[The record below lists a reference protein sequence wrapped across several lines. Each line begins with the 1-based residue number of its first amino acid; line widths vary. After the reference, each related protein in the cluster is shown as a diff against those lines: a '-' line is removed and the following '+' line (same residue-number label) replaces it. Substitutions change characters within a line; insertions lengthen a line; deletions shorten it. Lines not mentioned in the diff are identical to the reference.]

1 MFSEIGD
8 ACVVHTDCEDLGT
21 NVRCTSLSCVEVS
34 QSDSESSKT
43 VLDARTNTPTLTGH
57 TNTNAGTTSTNTHT
71 KTDGGNEKSPS
82 SDGTSQ
88 LLKSSRSTSGTSK
101 DTLALVNGRS
111 DLTDDTDNETRQEEA
126 SGNEQKRRSREIA
139 VQTSIDAFELKPLAP
154 LVKNVG
160 TGTTSSTSSR
170 RYSRYRRRPSA
181 FRYDD
186 EDKTF
191 STISNTDDDGEE
203 KFCKYLHIFV
213 DRFKNFINEICML
226 KLEN

>member
-1 MFSEIGD
+1 M
-8 ACVVHTDCEDLGT
+8 HTDCEDLGT
-21 NVRCTSLSCVEVS
+21 NVRCNSLRCAEVS

-43 VLDARTNTPTLTGH
+43 VLDARTNTPTSTGH

-82 SDGTSQ
+82 SDATSQ
-88 LLKSSRSTSGTSK
+88 LSKLSRSTSDTSK

-111 DLTDDTDNETRQEEA
+111 DLTDDTDNETGQEEEG
-126 SGNEQKRRSREIA
+126 GNEQKRRSREIA

-170 RYSRYRRRPSA
+170 RFSRYRRRQSA
-181 FRYDD
+181 FRYDEGD
-186 EDKTF
+186 RTF

-203 KFCKYLHIFV
+203 NRCKYF
-213 DRFKNFINEICML
+213 E
-226 KLEN
+226 